1 MCWRMPS
8 AVIAFAAP
16 SAAALAAESVL
27 AHAEATTMAAA
38 PSKAANRGLRV
49 IVFTGFTNE
58 GDTSRLGDLLPRT
71 AHRIGENEL
80 SASELGKHT
89 RMVAPA
95 RVIPGKSRMLSPIRS
110 RTLWHQLELEGHDH
124 DLSNRPITDQCR

>member
-1 MCWRMPS
+1 M
-8 AVIAFAAP
+8 IAFAAP

-38 PSKAANRGLRV
+38 PSKAARRGCWV

-58 GDTSRLGDLLPRT
+58 GDTSRLGGTAAANRT
-71 AHRIGENEL
+71 SDWENEP
-80 SASELGKHT
+80 SASELGKHA

-95 RVIPGKSRMLSPIRS
+95 RVIPREIGNVVADPFDEAMA
-110 RTLWHQLELEGHDH
+110 
-124 DLSNRPITDQCR
+124 